1 MCIRDRITH
10 KPDRA
15 TMVLD
20 VNAGPRPAIRE
31 IDTNSEDPADRGVL
45 AGSGIAVGQLYDPA
59 ALDAQ
64 LEKYQATLRARGFYE
79 AQASHSADLESVP
92 GGGAGATVHIM
103 IDRGP
108 HVSVAFSGD
117 PLPEAERD
125 RLVPIRAE
133 ASADEDL
140 LEDSNR
146 AIEDYFRARGYR
158 DATAT
163 YTREEMPGE
172 LTIRFTI
179 SRGPRYVVDSYAI
192 EGNTSIPATELA
204 PIVRLK
210 AGEPF
215 VQAQVDAAVAG
226 IRGLYR
232 ARGFTR
238 AMVMPAVAVLPA
250 TGNAAAD
257 RQVQL
262 TLTVSEGPRTIVGAV
277 DLTGNAVLPSAQ
289 LLTGAATMPG

>member
-1 MCIRDRITH
+1 RADEVARALQAAYRERGYVQATITPRIEITH

-20 VNAGPRPAIRE
+20 INAGPRPVIRD
-31 IDTNSEDPADRGVL
+31 IVVNSEDPADRAAL
-45 AGSGIAVGQLYDPA
+45 AGSSIAVGQLYDPA
-59 ALDAQ
+59 AIDAQ
-64 LEKYQATLRARGFYE
+64 LEKYQAALRTRGFYE
-79 AQASHSADLESVP
+79 AQASHSADLETAP

-117 PLPEAERD
+117 PLPEAERE

-158 DATAT
+158 DAAAM
-163 YTREEMPGE
+163 YTREEAPGE
-172 LTIRFTI
+172 LTIRFTV
-179 SRGPRYVVDSYAI
+179 SRGPRYVVESVAI
-192 EGNTSIPATELA
+192 DGNVAIPSAELG
-204 PIVRLK
+204 PIIRLK

-215 VQAQVDAAVAG
+215 VQAQVDA
-226 IRGLYR
+226 
-232 ARGFTR
+232 
-238 AMVMPAVAVLPA
+238 
-250 TGNAAAD
+250 
-257 RQVQL
+257 
-262 TLTVSEGPRTIVGAV
+262 
-277 DLTGNAVLPSAQ
+277 
-289 LLTGAATMPG
+289 